1 MWDVAGGLGR
11 RRNYTWDV
19 IYEKEI
25 NLKGQ
30 IDRQIDRQT
39 DPVLECGLDG
49 SSDQRIWGLCR
60 LGSKALGWRELG
72 LRSWDLESPVVR

>member
-49 SSDQRIWGLCR
+49 SCAGWGAKPQV
-60 LGSKALGWRELG
+60 GESWALGAG
-72 LRSWDLESPVVR
+72 TLRAQQ